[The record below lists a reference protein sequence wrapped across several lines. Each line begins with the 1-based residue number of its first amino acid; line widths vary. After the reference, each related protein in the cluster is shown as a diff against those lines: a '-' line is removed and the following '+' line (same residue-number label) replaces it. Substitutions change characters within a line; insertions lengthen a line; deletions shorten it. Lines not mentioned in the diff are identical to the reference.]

1 MPVTITARSGTLT
14 GTLVDGQSVS
24 FNLSN
29 FDAASIVTVSV
40 PEPEVILGDV
50 NDDGMVTFAD
60 IGPLFQLIFDPEAP
74 FNAVNADVNE
84 DGMITFADVAPLFDI
99 IFD

>member
-29 FDAASIVTVSV
+29 FDADSIVTVSV
-40 PEPEVILGDV
+40 PEPEVIVGDV
-50 NDDGMVTFAD
+50 NGDGAVTFAD
-60 IGPLFQLIFDPEAP
+60 IGPLLDLIFAGGSSPE
-74 FNAVNADVNE
+74 ADVNG
-84 DGMITFADVAPLFDI
+84 DTMVTFGDIGPLLDL
-99 IFD
+99 IFS